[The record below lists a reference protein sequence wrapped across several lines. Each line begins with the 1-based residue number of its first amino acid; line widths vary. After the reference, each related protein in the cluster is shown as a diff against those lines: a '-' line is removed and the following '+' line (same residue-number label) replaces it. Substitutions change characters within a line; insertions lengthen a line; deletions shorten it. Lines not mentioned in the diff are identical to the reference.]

1 MPDVLTPRS
10 DVDLLRAIRELA
22 DQDPLQPD
30 PALTL
35 LLLVEHLLA
44 CESIMTLVDEG
55 ENERTMPLDTND
67 VAEPT
72 TVLVIRSRV
81 GATPRGEVELRR
93 EPERPFGERER
104 VLVDLLRPHVAS
116 WLTRLSA
123 PPGTLWRS
131 VITRRQREI
140 LGLVRCGMSNKEI
153 ARALGLSQATVRKH
167 LENASTRLG
176 TASRTAAVSAAF
188 SSAPEPGER
197 HV

>member
-10 DVDLLRAIRELA
+10 DIGLLRAIRELA
-22 DQDPLQPD
+22 GQDPLQPD
-30 PALTL
+30 PALAL

-44 CESIMTLVDEG
+44 CESILTLVDVD

-72 TVLVIRSRV
+72 TLLVIRSRV
-81 GATPRGEVELRR
+81 GAAPRGEVELRR

-104 VLVDLLRPHVAS
+104 VLVDLLRPHVAN
-116 WLTRLSA
+116 WLTRLNA

-131 VITRRQREI
+131 VITQRQREI

-153 ARALGLSQATVRKH
+153 ARALDLSQATVRKH
-167 LENASTRLG
+167 LENASARLG

-188 SSAPEPGER
+188 SSAPEPEER